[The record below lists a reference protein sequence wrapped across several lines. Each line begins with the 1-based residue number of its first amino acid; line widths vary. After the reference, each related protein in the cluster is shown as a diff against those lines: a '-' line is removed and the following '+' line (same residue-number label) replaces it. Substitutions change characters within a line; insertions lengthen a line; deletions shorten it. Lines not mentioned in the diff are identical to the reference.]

1 MYFSW
6 ARTVHSYIA
15 YFLYGASLSNSLMH
29 KNKNKN
35 FIDPIHSN
43 IDSKF
48 GASIFGKTK

>member
-1 MYFSW
+1 MTIVTVNYNDDKNRTWELKSW
-6 ARTVHSYIA
+6 IM
-15 YFLYGASLSNSLMH
+15 N

-48 GASIFGKTK
+48 GASIFGKAKNK